1 MPPFSNATR
10 RRHDT
15 MSAMTTVRP
24 VRDDEREWVSTFYRE
39 HWGSTRMARLGE
51 ILELRD
57 LPAFVAEHEG
67 QVAAVA
73 TYAIR
78 DGRCELAGLTTS
90 MRRVGAG
97 TALIEAVGDEARRA
111 GCSTLW
117 VLTTNDN
124 TPALRFYQRAGFDL
138 VALRRGAV
146 DDARRELKPEI
157 PEVGRDGIPLRHEL
171 VLELAL

>member
-1 MPPFSNATR
+1 
-10 RRHDT
+10 
-15 MSAMTTVRP
+15 MTTVRHL
-24 VRDDEREWVSTFYRE
+24 RYDERDWAAGFYGE
-39 HWGSTRMARLGE
+39 PWGGTRMARLGE
-51 ILELRD
+51 LLDLRD

-67 QVAAVA
+67 EVAAVA

-78 DGRCELAGLTTS
+78 GERCELAGLTTS

-97 TALIEAVGDEARRA
+97 TALVDAVTAEARQA

-138 VALRRGAV
+138 VALHRGAV
-146 DDARRELKPEI
+146 DEARRELKPEI

>member
-1 MPPFSNATR
+1 MTG
-10 RRHDT
+10 
-15 MSAMTTVRP
+15 TTVRAL
-24 VRDDEREWVSTFYRE
+24 RDDERDWVAGFYDE

-51 ILELRD
+51 VVDLCG

-73 TYAIR
+73 TYAIQGA
-78 DGRCELAGLTTS
+78 DCELAALTTS
-90 MRRVGAG
+90 MRRVGGGSALVEAIAA
-97 TALIEAVGDEARRA
+97 TARDA
-111 GCSTLW
+111 GCTRLW

-138 VALRRGAV
+138 VALHRGAV
-146 DDARRELKPEI
+146 DEARRELKPEI